1 MKRNIHKNGL
11 DKIAKELAKQYGNED
26 MEDPE
31 STGFIRFM
39 MFSCLFFRAT
49 GQCGGVPCRECKA
62 TKVIEHGLNKHP
74 ELAPEY
80 DALKKARGENENFS
94 CRC

>member
-1 MKRNIHKNGL
+1 MKRNKNL
-11 DKIAKELAKQYGNED
+11 DEIAEELAKQSGNEAL
-26 MEDPE
+26 EDPG

-39 MFSCLFFRAT
+39 MYSCLFFRAT

-62 TKVIEHGLNKHP
+62 TKIIEQGLSKHP

-80 DALKKARGENENFS
+80 DAWKKARGEK
-94 CRC
+94 